1 MSILNFK
8 ITRSSGFTLIELL
21 VVVAIIGILSAIG
34 TLTYS
39 GYVKAAK
46 RSSAE
51 NIMQQVSLAQTEEYS
66 LTGEYW
72 RSGAQ
77 DTTTCSANDKDASIA
92 LEAALFSGKEVITK
106 SDSGFNMCIFGS
118 ASDYTIK
125 AENADGCVLQLP
137 RNDIVDA
144 GNDKC

>member
-1 MSILNFK
+1 M
-8 ITRSSGFTLIELL
+8 
-21 VVVAIIGILSAIG
+21 VVAIIGILSAIG

-92 LEAALFSGKEVITK
+92 LEAAFYKVWLGNTDPYQIHACDMVFPSYWGQSYIRGNKQIE
-106 SDSGFNMCIFGS
+106 IFGILQ
-118 ASDYTIK
+118 SDRIYSFEEIFKEAKEEYIK
-125 AENADGCVLQLP
+125 QE
-137 RNDIVDA
+137 I
-144 GNDKC
+144 